1 MEMEPFR
8 TGSRRLQ
15 MINREL
21 LIERIDAAI
30 AEDFVGNVD
39 VTTAATIPSTQR
51 CIAQFRTR
59 KPGVIS
65 GVDIAIVVL
74 DRVCKSG
81 YEILSR
87 ISDGNVVGKD
97 ITILKVSAL
106 THELLVAERTAL
118 NFLSRLS
125 GISTTTHHWVE
136 AISGTRAKIRDTRK
150 TTPGWRDLEKYAVLK
165 GGGVNHRLN
174 LAESAL
180 IKDNHIAAVGGIA
193 PAVHAI
199 KMRFPNILIEVEV
212 DRLDQLEEAITAGA
226 DEVLLDN
233 MTPEQCA
240 LAVEHNKNRVKLEAS
255 GGISLETVRK
265 YAETGVDFIAV
276 GAITHSAPI
285 LDIGL
290 DMEEVN

>member
-1 MEMEPFR
+1 
-8 TGSRRLQ
+8 
-15 MINREL
+15 MIDREL

-39 VTTAATIPSTQR
+39 VTTAATIPSTQK
-51 CIAQFRTR
+51 CVAEFRTR
-59 KPGVIS
+59 KAGVVS
-65 GVDIAIVVL
+65 GIDVAIVVL
-74 DRVCKSG
+74 DRVCKGG

-97 ITILKVSAL
+97 VTVLKVSAF

-125 GISTTTHHWVE
+125 GISTATHTWVE
-136 AISGTRAKIRDTRK
+136 AVAGTKAKIRDTRK
-150 TTPGWRDLEKYAVLK
+150 TTPGWRELEKYAVVK
-165 GGGVNHRLN
+165 GGGINHRLN

-180 IKDNHIAAVGGIA
+180 IKDNHIAAVGGITQ
-193 PAVHAI
+193 AVQAI
-199 KMRFPNILIEVEV
+199 KTQFPDVLIEVEI
-212 DRLDQLEEAITAGA
+212 DRLDQLEEAISAGA

-233 MTPEQCA
+233 MSAQSCA
-240 LAVEHNKNRVKLEAS
+240 QAVQMTNGRVKLEAS
-255 GGISLETVRK
+255 GGITLDSVRA
-265 YAETGVDFIAV
+265 YAESGVDFIAV

-290 DMEEVN
+290 DIREVN

>member
-1 MEMEPFR
+1 MPMEISPTDSKR
-8 TGSRRLQ
+8 SQ
-15 MINREL
+15 MIDRKL

-30 AEDFVGNVD
+30 AEDYVGNLD
-39 VTTAATIPSTQR
+39 VTSLPIIPSTQR
-51 CIAQFRTR
+51 CIADFRTR

-65 GVDIAIVVL
+65 GIDVAIMVL
-74 DRVCKSG
+74 ERVCKGG
-81 YEILSR
+81 YEILHR

-97 ITILKVSAL
+97 VTVLRVSAL
-106 THELLVAERTAL
+106 TRELLVAERTAL

-125 GISTTTHHWVE
+125 GISTLAQAWVN
-136 AISGTRAKIRDTRK
+136 AIAGTSARIRDTRK

-180 IKDNHIAAVGGIA
+180 IKDNHIASVGGITA
-193 PAVHAI
+193 AVHAI
-199 KMRFPNILIEVEV
+199 KSEFPNVLIEVEI
-212 DRLDQLEEAITAGA
+212 DTLDQLEEAISAGA

-233 MTPEQCA
+233 MNPEQCA
-240 LAVEHNKNRVKLEAS
+240 LAVRTNQGRVKLEAS
-255 GGISLETVRK
+255 GGITLESVRA
-265 YAETGVDFIAV
+265 YAQTGVDFIAV

-290 DMEEVN
+290 DIREVI

>member
-1 MEMEPFR
+1 
-8 TGSRRLQ
+8 
-15 MINREL
+15 MIDREL

-39 VTTAATIPSTQR
+39 VTTAATIPSTQK
-51 CIAQFRTR
+51 CVAEFRTR
-59 KPGVIS
+59 KAGVVS
-65 GVDIAIVVL
+65 GIDVAIVVL
-74 DRVCKSG
+74 DRVCKGG

-97 ITILKVSAL
+97 VTVLKVSAF

-125 GISTTTHHWVE
+125 GISTATHTWVE
-136 AISGTRAKIRDTRK
+136 AVAGTKAKIRDTRK
-150 TTPGWRDLEKYAVLK
+150 TTPGWRDLEKYAVVK
-165 GGGVNHRLN
+165 GGGINHRLN

-180 IKDNHIAAVGGIA
+180 IKDNHIAAVGGITQ
-193 PAVHAI
+193 AVQAI
-199 KMRFPNILIEVEV
+199 KTQFPDVLIEVEI
-212 DRLDQLEEAITAGA
+212 DRLDQLEEAISAGA

-233 MTPEQCA
+233 MSAQSCA
-240 LAVEHNKNRVKLEAS
+240 QAVQMTNGRVKLEAS
-255 GGISLETVRK
+255 GGITLDSVRA
-265 YAETGVDFIAV
+265 YAESGVDFIAV

-290 DMEEVN
+290 DIREVN

>member
-1 MEMEPFR
+1 
-8 TGSRRLQ
+8 
-15 MINREL
+15 MINRDS
-21 LIERIDAAI
+21 LIERIDAAL
-30 AEDFVGNVD
+30 AEDFVGNID
-39 VTTAATIPSTQR
+39 VTTSSTIPSNQR
-51 CIAQFRTR
+51 CIAHFRTR
-59 KPGVIS
+59 KAGIVS
-65 GVDIAIVVL
+65 GIDVAILVL
-74 DRVCKSG
+74 DRVCKGG
-81 YEILSR
+81 YEIISR
-87 ISDGNVVGKD
+87 ISDGNIVGKD
-97 ITILKVSAL
+97 VAILSVSAL

-118 NFLSRLS
+118 NFLSHLS
-125 GISTTTHHWVE
+125 GISTLTHVWVE
-136 AISGTRAKIRDTRK
+136 AISGTGAQIRDTRK

-199 KMRFPNILIEVEV
+199 RMRYPNILIEVEI

-233 MTPEQCA
+233 MTPDECA
-240 LAVEHNKNRVKLEAS
+240 LAVAETNKRVKLEAS
-255 GGISLETVRK
+255 GGITLETLRK
-265 YAETGVDFIAV
+265 YAESGVDFIAV

-290 DMEEVN
+290 DMEEVK